1 MSRQGPF
8 SKDNATS
15 NENVKRVERTE
26 PDFRGT
32 ICRSFIGQFGFRSA
46 HAVVVVD
53 TLYLLN
59 LSNMRD
65 LWEKSN
71 TPRWI
76 ETYKKDI
83 SKCITN
89 ASKIPRSVQNFP
101 RTMIS

>member
-15 NENVKRVERTE
+15 NENVKRVERTS
-26 PDFRGT
+26 GA
-32 ICRSFIGQFGFRSA
+32 QFVALLLVNSVFRSA
-46 HAVVVVD
+46 RAVVMVD

-59 LSNMRD
+59 LANIRD
-65 LWEKSN
+65 LWKKSN